1 MEGSGGYEYR
11 NKDAKIRDQSDFH
24 SERIPSPDAQAVVL
38 DAVEIDLRIKKPRRN
53 CPAGLWKIQVSQQ
66 RSTLA
71 ATPGAGQ

>member
-38 DAVEIDLRIKKPRRN
+38 DAVEIDLYDSLKQNPHAQINR
-53 CPAGLWKIQVSQQ
+53 A
-66 RSTLA
+66 
-71 ATPGAGQ
+71 